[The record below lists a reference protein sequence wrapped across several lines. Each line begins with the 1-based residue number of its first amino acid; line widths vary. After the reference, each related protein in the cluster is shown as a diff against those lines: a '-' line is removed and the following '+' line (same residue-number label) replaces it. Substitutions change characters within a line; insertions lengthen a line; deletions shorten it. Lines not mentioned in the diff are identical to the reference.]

1 MTMLRVFQ
9 QTFKRIN
16 VDVLVVV
23 GMLVGWLTL
32 QAVVFPAL
40 GVPT

>member
-1 MTMLRVFQ
+1 MMQRSFSQFLKPAQ
-9 QTFKRIN
+9 IE
-16 VDVLVVV
+16 VLVVV
-23 GMLVGWLTL
+23 GMLLGWLTL